1 MKSIGSILAGSA
13 VHGTPRQVAVGVV
26 SAVLATAVRMILAP
40 LLTTSSSYL
49 GYTLA
54 VVVATWLGGAVAGAT
69 ALGLGA
75 LAGTYLFADPYFALQ
90 VALPDML
97 VTVVFFVAVSAGLM
111 WVVLRSI
118 RAEAALRRSEERLSL
133 ALSAGRQAPWEVDV
147 LSGEVLDS
155 PALREIFG
163 VPEGDAVRTTA
174 DWRRFVLPEDQPAI
188 ERALAQALQGTGE
201 YRAEYRVRR
210 ATDGEVRWVTSRG
223 RAQRDDGT
231 FRRLVGFASDITVRK
246 WAEEALRE
254 SERRLRR
261 IVEHIHDGLIIDDR
275 QGRVVFANDRFLA
288 MFGFDRSRLESLTIQ
303 DYAAPEHRE
312 ALLDRHRR
320 RVAGESVPEHF
331 EYAGLR
337 ADGARLWIEVDVV
350 AVVDDRGDI
359 LGTQSAM
366 RDVTERR
373 RAEQALADSE
383 ERLRI
388 ALAAARGG
396 GYIYDL
402 RTMRLSVSPEAAQ
415 VYGFPAGVVSKAEA
429 VARVLP
435 EDRAKLERALERAVT
450 GNGEY
455 QVDYRVR
462 LADGSTRSLA
472 SFGRVQAE
480 NQRLVGCVI
489 DVTERALL
497 AEELRRKASELEE
510 AGRLKDE
517 FIATVSHELRT
528 PLNAMLGWAEL
539 LRERRLES
547 PAAQDRAYAAIA
559 NNARRQAQLIED
571 LLDMSRIVAG
581 KVRLEPRVTDPASVV
596 QAAIEAVLPSAEA
609 KAITIEVDV
618 RSGRFMVLA
627 DPARLQQIAW
637 NLLSNAVK
645 FTPSGGRVWVALGRQ
660 EGEVELSVRDNGI
673 GIRREFL
680 PYVFDR
686 FRQGDGDTT
695 RAQGGLGLGLSIVR
709 HLAEAQG
716 GRVYASSPGEG
727 LGATFAVLLPH
738 ADLAERREPARPQSI
753 LPHRAPLASLPPG
766 AAVPNLCGAGVLVV
780 DDDMDARELTAT
792 VLSRHGASVT
802 TADGA
807 AAALRAL
814 EKQPPDVVV
823 LDIAMPGTDGYGLLR
838 RIREGNGPSAAVPAV
853 ALTAYAREEDR
864 RRAIAAGFSAHL
876 SKPVD
881 AAELVRAIA
890 DARQGT
896 GPAAG

>member
-1 MKSIGSILAGSA
+1 MKSLRSILAGFA
-13 VHGTPRQVAVGVV
+13 VPGALRQVAVGVICT
-26 SAVLATAVRMILAP
+26 AVATAVRLALWP
-40 LLTTSSSYL
+40 VLHTASPYLSY
-49 GYTLA
+49 A
-54 VVVATWLGGAVAGAT
+54 VAVAVATWLGGGVAGGT
-69 ALGLGA
+69 SLALA
-75 LAGTYLFADPYFALQ
+75 VLAGTYLFVPPYLSFQ
-90 VALPDML
+90 VAGPPALAAL
-97 VTVVFFVAVSAGLM
+97 GIFVLLTSGLM
-111 WVVLRSI
+111 WVLLRSR
-118 RAEAALRRSEERLSL
+118 RAEAARRRSEERLSL
-133 ALSAGRQAPWEVDV
+133 ALAAGRQAPWEIDLVT
-147 LSGEVLDS
+147 GEVLDS
-155 PALREIFG
+155 PGLREIFG
-163 VPEGDAVRTTA
+163 VREGETLRTRA

-188 ERALAQALQGTGE
+188 ERAIRQAVHGTGE
-201 YRAEYRVRR
+201 YSVEFRVRR
-210 ATDGEVRWVTSRG
+210 ATDGEVRWVAGLGHVT
-223 RAQRDDGT
+223 RDET
-231 FRRLVGFASDITVRK
+231 ARRLVGFASDITVRK

-275 QGRVVFANDRFLA
+275 EGRVVFANDRFLA
-288 MFGFDRSRLESLTIQ
+288 MFGFDRSRVESLTIE
-303 DYAAPEHRE
+303 DYVAPEHRE
-312 ALLDRHRR
+312 RLLDRHHR
-320 RVAGESVPEHF
+320 RVAGEAVPEHF
-331 EYAGLR
+331 EYEGVR
-337 ADGARLWIEVDVV
+337 ADGTRLWMEVDVV
-350 AVVDDRGDI
+350 PVVDDRGEI
-359 LGTQSAM
+359 VGTQSAM
-366 RDVTERR
+366 RDVTARR
-373 RAEQALADSE
+373 LAEQALADSE

-388 ALAAARGG
+388 ALGAARGG
-396 GYIYDL
+396 GYIFDL
-402 RTMRLSVSPEAAQ
+402 RTMQLLVSPEAAQ
-415 VYGFPAGVVSKAEA
+415 VYGLPAGVVSRAEA
-429 VARVLP
+429 LSRVLP
-435 EDRAKLERALERAVT
+435 EDRPKLERALERSLA

-462 LADGSTRSLA
+462 LPDGRMRSLA

-581 KVRLEPRVTDPASVV
+581 KVRLEPRLTDPAPVI

-609 KAITIEVDV
+609 KAITIDV
-618 RSGRFMVLA
+618 AVPSGRFMVLA

-645 FTPSGGRVWVALGRQ
+645 FTPSGGRVWVTLGPQ
-660 EGEVELSVRDNGI
+660 EGEVEVLVRDNGV

-695 RAQGGLGLGLSIVR
+695 RSQGGLGLGLSIVR

-716 GRVYASSPGEG
+716 GRVYASSAGEG

-738 ADLAERREPARPQSI
+738 ADLAERRDPARLPSM

-766 AAVPNLCGAGVLVV
+766 AGLPNLCGAGVLVV

-792 VLSRHGASVT
+792 VLTRYGASVT

-807 AAALRAL
+807 AAALRSL
-814 EKQPPDVVV
+814 EKQPPDVLV

-838 RIREGNGPSAAVPAV
+838 RIREGNGPAAAVPAV
-853 ALTAYAREEDR
+853 ALTAYAREDDR

-890 DARQGT
+890 DARQGA